1 MEELTGHSRESS
13 KSHRNKVKPRLKQT
27 LPPFPSL
34 PPSQPPSL
42 PPPSSL
48 SPSLLPPSSPP
59 SPLSLKLLFCQAFC
73 SSHKKRNLDKQGRAR
88 NISSRQ
94 TATEGEEVTD
104 TIRTNPK
111 PGCHAEEGETMLS
124 PQVSLAKV
132 TGSGTNPEASYGF
145 LLTHNPWPQPQLCSF
160 PVQFPI

>member
-13 KSHRNKVKPRLKQT
+13 KSHRNK
-27 LPPFPSL
+27 
-34 PPSQPPSL
+34 
-42 PPPSSL
+42 
-48 SPSLLPPSSPP
+48 
-59 SPLSLKLLFCQAFC
+59 AFC

-124 PQVSLAKV
+124 PQDKRVIKEQHALSPQWSDHHGDVLAV
-132 TGSGTNPEASYGF
+132 LQESGIIYCARR
-145 LLTHNPWPQPQLCSF
+145 
-160 PVQFPI
+160 